1 MKLFIICLKS
11 NILGTPCRC
20 LHWLFG
26 CLVTWLYWF
35 AICRSYLM
43 WLFAVGIY
51 HSYLPREFAV
61 GSQKQ
66 PRICSFIYKETLAQ
80 LLSSEFCEI
89 SRNTSGRLLLG
100 FFCVCKQTF
109 FIFEQ
114 FYFLCKQ
121 NFFNW
126 KKTFFDMWANL
137 FLSIRIVLLSVFL
150 FVIAVATMGHRT
162 VQFHENFSWI
172 EN

>member
-1 MKLFIICLKS
+1 MKLFIICLKN

-109 FIFEQ
+109 FLYLSNFIF
-114 FYFLCKQ
+114 FV
-121 NFFNW
+121 N
-126 KKTFFDMWANL
+126 KTFL
-137 FLSIRIVLLSVFL
+137 IERKPFLTCEQTF
-150 FVIAVATMGHRT
+150 FYP
-162 VQFHENFSWI
+162 
-172 EN
+172 